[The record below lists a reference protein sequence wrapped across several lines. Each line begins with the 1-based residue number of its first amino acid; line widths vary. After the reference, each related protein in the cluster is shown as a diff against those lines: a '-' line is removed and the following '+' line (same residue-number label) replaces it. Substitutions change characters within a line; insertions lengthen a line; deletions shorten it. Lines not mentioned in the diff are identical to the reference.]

1 VPWRRSSSS
10 RSSISKVSRVRRPG
24 TRPAARAASTATRAR
39 PPLRVQGRDQ
49 GREDPSRH
57 WVGDWSSTT
66 TATSLSASWSRR
78 SRSGTK
84 CRKLGT
90 ATPVA
95 TTRAHPLVSPASEN
109 SLTTSYVEPPVGIEP
124 TTFSLREVRLL
135 VRGCPYNALSG
146 VFDLSVTR
154 VDPPVTPRWLPRWLP
169 QLSTMDAASPLP
181 QTVSLPR
188 RNCSAHAVRRSP
200 RRQLVG
206 RRTTRG
212 VSAALENW
220 TVSAVKSEHSTIGV

>member
-1 VPWRRSSSS
+1 M
-10 RSSISKVSRVRRPG
+10 
-24 TRPAARAASTATRAR
+24 
-39 PPLRVQGRDQ
+39 
-49 GREDPSRH
+49 
-57 WVGDWSSTT
+57 
-66 TATSLSASWSRR
+66 
-78 SRSGTK
+78 
-84 CRKLGT
+84 
-90 ATPVA
+90 A
-95 TTRAHPLVSPASEN
+95 TTHAHPLVSPALEN
-109 SLTTSYVEPPVGIEP
+109 SLTTGYMEPPVGIEP

-212 VSAALENW
+212 GPVSTVTSWAVSRCAHSCALSSVDRVPRLYGYCGDIPPTETETAYYAQNRAQPTAEFSNREVSGHTGAVQCAVLPRVWGQGGGEGGDGVGDRLRIAAGQ
-220 TVSAVKSEHSTIGV
+220 AVPAVGDEL